1 MDPDS
6 YRFGLT
12 MGHRVFLA
20 SSPLSWPGFADLTRI
35 RRKKR
40 KRVFLDYSARC
51 PPLRHSDAPPP
62 QQSICPLTVFPIRR
76 GRDDWIHP
84 SYYILTM
91 LKRNALGRSTGFVSK
106 GYFSVTTAWRIAAS
120 SRILLSTPEDRCNPH
135 KYSLAIITS
144 MRYSRPQVSAFLT
157 TGLFLFPH
165 HSSLMWVGMIEERE
179 GPADWVRADAGTQK
193 DQKAHHLFFECG
205 RGCKIRRIANIA
217 CPESSQ
223 R

>member
-1 MDPDS
+1 
-6 YRFGLT
+6 
-12 MGHRVFLA
+12 
-20 SSPLSWPGFADLTRI
+20 
-35 RRKKR
+35 
-40 KRVFLDYSARC
+40 
-51 PPLRHSDAPPP
+51 
-62 QQSICPLTVFPIRR
+62 
-76 GRDDWIHP
+76 
-84 SYYILTM
+84 
-91 LKRNALGRSTGFVSK
+91 
-106 GYFSVTTAWRIAAS
+106 
-120 SRILLSTPEDRCNPH
+120 
-135 KYSLAIITS
+135 